1 MDVIVS
7 THSRAKAAASSQFV
21 VTGIIRSFN
30 TQPREGGCQCGKTE
44 RQRRRSFNTQPR
56 EGGCTQANKVSG
68 LIGIVSTHSRAKAAA
83 DYLNAKGYAIT
94 WFQHTAARRRLQC
107 KLKIV
112 LFCCLVSTHSRAKAA
127 AIEKILLKSITYGF
141 NTQPREGG
149 CRVKA
154 K

>member
-1 MDVIVS
+1 MFQH
-7 THSRAKAAASSQFV
+7 TAA
-21 VTGIIRSFN
+21 
-30 TQPREGGCQCGKTE
+30 
-44 RQRRRSFNTQPR
+44 RRRLQPIVAAIR
-56 EGGCTQANKVSG
+56 TGGY
-68 LIGIVSTHSRAKAAA
+68 VSTHSRAKAAA

-149 CRVKA
+149 CHFRATTWLNFDKFQHTAARRRLLRLGLFYVFLDVVSTHSRAKAAAFSVKYR
-154 K
+154 